1 MLYSFIVKRLNKV
14 SNFILPFKY
23 VPVLFYSESF
33 LQFKGHTPPP
43 RLASLLMFLSELLR
57 RNNDSEP
64 ALLTLPLPALL
75 RCLMMVNDPHGAIM
89 LLHLHP
95 PTFINIFNILRLL
108 NCGFL
113 HSM

>member
-14 SNFILPFKY
+14 SDFILPFN
-23 VPVLFYSESF
+23 VPILFYSESF

-75 RCLMMVNDPHGAIM
+75 RCLMMVNDPQGAIM
-89 LLHLHP
+89 LLHLGQKYSEA
-95 PTFINIFNILRLL
+95 FKL
-108 NCGFL
+108 
-113 HSM
+113 